1 MVKKELV
8 SEKIDRIWF
17 SLNRLKRFQN
27 INLEEFKKDQD
38 IQDIVIHNLFLI
50 IQNLIDIGNH
60 IIADEGFETPGYY
73 GEIPE
78 ILSKEKIISENLA
91 SVFKKMISFR
101 NIIVHE
107 YSKVDL
113 AKVYDILIYGI
124 DDINKILDEII
135 KYAKL

>member
-1 MVKKELV
+1 MVKRELV

-17 SLNRLKRFQN
+17 SLNRIKKFQN
-27 INLEEFKKDQD
+27 MCFEEFKKDQD
-38 IQDIVIHNLFLI
+38 AQDIVIHNLFLI

-78 ILSKEKIISENLA
+78 ILSKEKVISESLA

-101 NIIVHE
+101 NIVVHE
-107 YSKVDL
+107 YSKIDL
-113 AKVYDILIYGI
+113 AKVYDILTCGI
-124 DDINKILDEII
+124 DDIKKILGEII
-135 KYAKL
+135 NYAKL

>member
-17 SLNRLKRFQN
+17 SLNRIKRFQN
-27 INLEEFKKDQD
+27 MSFEEFKKDQD
-38 IQDIVIHNLFLI
+38 AQDIVVHNLFLI

-78 ILSKEKIISENLA
+78 ILSKEKVISESLV

-107 YSKVDL
+107 YSKIDL
-113 AKVYDILIYGI
+113 AKVYDILINGI
-124 DDINKILDEII
+124 DDIKKVLSEII
-135 KYAKL
+135 NYVKL

>member
-1 MVKKELV
+1 MVKKALV

-17 SLNRLKRFQN
+17 SLNRIKRFQN
-27 INLEEFKKDQD
+27 MSLEEFKKDQD
-38 IQDIVIHNLFLI
+38 AQDIVIHNLFLA

-60 IIADEGFETPGYY
+60 IIADDGFETPGYY

-78 ILSKEKIISENLA
+78 ILSKEKVISENLA

-107 YSKVDL
+107 YSKIDL
-113 AKVYDILIYGI
+113 AKVYDILINGI
-124 DDINKILDEII
+124 DDINKIIYEII
-135 KYAKL
+135 KYTNL

>member
-1 MVKKELV
+1 MVKRELV

-17 SLNRLKRFQN
+17 SLNRIKKFQN
-27 INLEEFKKDQD
+27 MCFEEFKNDQD
-38 IQDIVIHNLFLI
+38 AQDIVIHNLFLI
-50 IQNLIDIGNH
+50 IQNLIDVGNH

-78 ILSKEKIISENLA
+78 ILSKEKVISESLA

-107 YSKVDL
+107 YSKIDL
-113 AKVYDILIYGI
+113 AKVYDILIKGI
-124 DDINKILDEII
+124 DDIKKILGEII
-135 KYAKL
+135 NYAKL